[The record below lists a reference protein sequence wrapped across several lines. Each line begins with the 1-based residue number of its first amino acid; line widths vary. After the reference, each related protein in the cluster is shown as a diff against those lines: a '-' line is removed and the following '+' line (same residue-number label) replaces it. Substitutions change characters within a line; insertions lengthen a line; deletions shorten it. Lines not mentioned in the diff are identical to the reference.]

1 MRFRRTQAFRLDTIT
16 LKLII
21 LGQIVLIFLMSG
33 ILFAMSA
40 MAVLAFKYWNNLPSL
55 EPLEYSTTNVWE
67 VPTKIYSDLCE
78 IKLGDSKRFILN
90 KLNSLRYRQV
100 SGNTSLKEGEFR
112 GVRGEGKSDLGGVLQ
127 IYLRGFSYPR
137 AKFEAQLVSVEFDSD
152 SVSSIKSSDGNLLDS
167 FIFEP
172 ELIDELYSRRGTTR
186 EIVRLDQV
194 PLHLKQ
200 AFLAAEDKNFYKHW
214 GLSVPDIAR
223 AAIVDIL
230 VLVNL
235 RKGFVQGGS
244 TITQQLAKNL
254 FLTREQTIQ
263 RKTKEILLTIRI
275 ERRFSKDQILERYL
289 NQVNLGR
296 YGSREIYG
304 VQQAAYYYFKKP
316 ISNLTLGESAL
327 LAGIVQ
333 SPSRYSLVRN
343 LDRALQRRKVV
354 LSRMLKNKFIAEAE
368 MKAVE
373 TEPMRLESASIYSS
387 EAPYFVDHVEKML
400 EGKYETRALHTEGM
414 KVYTTLDL
422 SMQRAA
428 NKAIYEGLNSLDAKL
443 RLPPYAEASS
453 ESKTDPLSYPQAA
466 LVALEPQTGFIKAM
480 VGGRDYG
487 SSQFNRSVQ
496 AQRQPGSA
504 FKPFVFATAFNA
516 SLVTPSKIIS
526 DEPWSLATSSGIWKP
541 DNYDEDFKG
550 EVTLRNV
557 LIHSINVPTAK
568 LLYYTVGIRRTIQLA
583 KKMGITSPLAPYPA
597 LALGS
602 SVVTLLELT
611 SAYGVFA
618 NRGVR
623 VEPVAIKYV
632 QSRTGEILEEFQPQA
647 QKVLEENVAY
657 LMTDLMKGVINEGTA
672 RRLRAMD
679 FKRIAAGKT
688 GTTNNKTDASF
699 IGYIPTL
706 VAGVWSGYD
715 DPQKSVRHTG
725 GEVAAPIW
733 ANFMEQAAKA
743 ADQDFPVSPGI
754 VFKEVDA
761 NTGLLAS
768 RRCGRVIRE
777 AFIEGMEPTR
787 ICNAHN

>member
-1 MRFRRTQAFRLDTIT
+1 MI
-16 LKLII
+16 
-21 LGQIVLIFLMSG
+21 
-33 ILFAMSA
+33 
-40 MAVLAFKYWNNLPSL
+40 
-55 EPLEYSTTNVWE
+55 
-67 VPTKIYSDLCE
+67 
-78 IKLGDSKRFILN
+78 
-90 KLNSLRYRQV
+90 
-100 SGNTSLKEGEFR
+100 
-112 GVRGEGKSDLGGVLQ
+112 
-127 IYLRGFSYPR
+127 
-137 AKFEAQLVSVEFDSD
+137 
-152 SVSSIKSSDGNLLDS
+152 
-167 FIFEP
+167 
-172 ELIDELYSRRGTTR
+172 
-186 EIVRLDQV
+186 
-194 PLHLKQ
+194 
-200 AFLAAEDKNFYKHW
+200 
-214 GLSVPDIAR
+214 
-223 AAIVDIL
+223 
-230 VLVNL
+230 
-235 RKGFVQGGS
+235 
-244 TITQQLAKNL
+244 
-254 FLTREQTIQ
+254 
-263 RKTKEILLTIRI
+263 
-275 ERRFSKDQILERYL
+275 
-289 NQVNLGR
+289 
-296 YGSREIYG
+296 
-304 VQQAAYYYFKKP
+304 
-316 ISNLTLGESAL
+316 
-327 LAGIVQ
+327 
-333 SPSRYSLVRN
+333 
-343 LDRALQRRKVV
+343 
-354 LSRMLKNKFIAEAE
+354 KNKFIAEAE
-368 MKAVE
+368 LKAAE
-373 TEPMRLESASIYSS
+373 IEPMRIESTSVFSS

-443 RLPPYAEASS
+443 RLSPYAEASS
-453 ESKTDPLSYPQAA
+453 ERRTDPLSYPQAA
-466 LVALEPQTGFIKAM
+466 LVALEPQTGFIRAM

-487 SSQFNRSVQ
+487 SSQFNRSIQ

-504 FKPFVFATAFNA
+504 FKPFVFAAAFNA

-526 DEPWSLATSSGIWKP
+526 DEPWSLSTSSGIWKP
-541 DNYDEDFKG
+541 DNYDEDFNG

-602 SVVTLLELT
+602 SVVTLLELS

-623 VEPVAIKYV
+623 LEPVAIKYV

-672 RRLRAMD
+672 RRLRAMG

-706 VAGVWSGYD
+706 VAGVWTGYD

-743 ADQDFPVSPGI
+743 ADQDFPVPSGI